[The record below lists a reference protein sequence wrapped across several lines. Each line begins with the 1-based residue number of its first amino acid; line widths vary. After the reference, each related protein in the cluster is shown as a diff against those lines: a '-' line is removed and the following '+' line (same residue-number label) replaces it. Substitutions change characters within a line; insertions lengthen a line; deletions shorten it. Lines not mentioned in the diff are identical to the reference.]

1 MRHLGDIT
9 KINWFEVEP
18 VDCVTGGSPCQDLS
32 VAGKRAGLAGERSG
46 LYMEQIRCIKELR
59 WRDIQS
65 GRTGAM
71 VRPRWMVWENVPG
84 AFSSNGGKDFAAVL
98 EEAVKIVEPQAPP
111 IPVPDKGWPSAGC
124 LSDVD
129 GRWSIAWRVHDAQFW
144 GVPQRRRRIALVC
157 DFGGMSAPEVLFER
171 KGLRGD
177 TAESGTAR
185 EGIAGDAE
193 AGFNSAVRDV
203 NTYCLQGNGIDR
215 ADAAGCNG
223 KGWREDACYTLHTID
238 RPAVRAEVRCLTPW
252 EAQSARVYDQDG
264 VWHSLNANEN
274 GGMARDSVMC
284 YGSKPA
290 VVAPARVLDMTHACD
305 VIRECGDVAPS
316 LQARMGTGG
325 NQVPL
330 TYGIGNGQAHEAVTM
345 AQEVSQT
352 LNTMHDKQA
361 ILYQPKSA
369 MEENWAESKIKNAIR
384 AGESKVSHA
393 VMCEDVS
400 HTLRAKANCAYR
412 EDTETY
418 PVQNMMVRRLTP
430 LECER
435 LQGYPDGWTDIGEWI
450 DSKGKKH
457 KEADSPRYKALG
469 NSIALPFWFWLLR
482 RISARYE
489 RPATLGSLFDGIGGF
504 PLCWERCNGKGT
516 ALWASEI
523 EEFPMAVTKKRFG
536 EDKMK
541 TMKKKKLPTY
551 TVLIRTPSGT
561 EIMTKTNDFTKA
573 RRAYARYKGMC
584 RLCIDGRELRILEA
598 DRLMDDG
605 SHGVLEQIFIPRRA
619 KEKEDIHKLR
629 PAR

>member
-59 WRDIQS
+59 QRDIQN

-84 AFSSNGGKDFAAVL
+84 TFSSNEGRDFAAVL

-111 IPVPDKGWPSAGC
+111 IPMPDKGWPSAGC

-171 KGLRGD
+171 KGLSGD
-177 TAESGTAR
+177 TEQSGAEREETAR
-185 EGIAGDAE
+185 TVREGVEGTGGCLTGWDCQSKRIFSPDGICATLNSGDKE
-193 AGFNSAVRDV
+193 GGNITPSVFFI
-203 NTYCLQGNGIDR
+203 QGNGIDR
-215 ADAAGCNG
+215 ADTAGCNG
-223 KGWREDACYTLHTID
+223 KGWREDVCYTLNTID
-238 RPAVRAEVRCLTPW
+238 RPAVV
-252 EAQSARVYDQDG
+252 S
-264 VWHSLNANEN
+264 
-274 GGMARDSVMC
+274 
-284 YGSKPA
+284 PA
-290 VVAPARVLDMTHACD
+290 VALDMTHACD
-305 VIRECGDVAPS
+305 VIRECGEQVPA

-412 EDTETY
+412 EDAETY
-418 PVQNMMVRRLTP
+418 PVQNMVVRRLTP

-457 KEADSPRYKALG
+457 KAADSPRYKALG

-536 EDKMK
+536 E
-541 TMKKKKLPTY
+541 
-551 TVLIRTPSGT
+551 G
-561 EIMTKTNDFTKA
+561 
-573 RRAYARYKGMC
+573 
-584 RLCIDGRELRILEA
+584 
-598 DRLMDDG
+598 
-605 SHGVLEQIFIPRRA
+605 
-619 KEKEDIHKLR
+619 
-629 PAR
+629 